1 MPKLEIDYSNTI
13 IYKITCKD
21 KTVKDIY
28 VGHTTNFVQRKYTHK
43 QSSKIGKGTSKL
55 YEVIRAHGG
64 WENWQMEVVTNLKCA
79 DQNEARTKEQEY
91 FKQLNATIT
100 SVELTPPILFCNTC
114 QLKCGTL
121 LAFDKHNKSISHQ
134 NLYQA
139 QLIKPVEDAN
149 LSRFICKTCN
159 YNTSRYSQYMR
170 HLVTIKH
177 LGRTK
182 STNGNTFQQK
192 GSTLFQCENC
202 NKNYKDRTGL
212 WKHKKK
218 CLSSINH
225 PDMDE
230 KDDVVQLLIKE
241 NTDFKNI
248 ILDLVKNNGDLQKQ
262 MLDVCKSSGGG
273 NSNVNNSYN
282 NNNNKTFNIQLF
294 LNEQC
299 KDAMNI
305 MDFVNSMTLE
315 LSDLEDVGEMG
326 YVEGISKIIIRKL
339 NELDVCKRPIHCSDF
354 KRAIMY
360 VKDMDIWAK
369 ENSTFDKIRKA
380 IKYVTKK
387 NGDLLIPWIQK
398 YPTAMNIQHPH
409 NDIYMR
415 IMNQAMGGRESFVES
430 ENKIIKKISK
440 AVQIDKKYN
449 KCQ

>member
-1 MPKLEIDYSNTI
+1 MEGNVAENFTEKFICDLCDIKCSRNAEWERHILTRKHTNRQNGSI
-13 IYKITCKD
+13 VKKKITTPNYVCECK
-21 KTVKDIY
+21 K
-28 VGHTTNFVQRKYTHK
+28 KYETH
-43 QSSKIGKGTSKL
+43 S
-55 YEVIRAHGG
+55 
-64 WENWQMEVVTNLKCA
+64 
-79 DQNEARTKEQEY
+79 
-91 FKQLNATIT
+91 
-100 SVELTPPILFCNTC
+100 
-114 QLKCGTL
+114 
-121 LAFDKHNKSISHQ
+121 
-134 NLYQA
+134 
-139 QLIKPVEDAN
+139 
-149 LSRFICKTCN
+149 
-159 YNTSRYSQYMR
+159 
-170 HLVTIKH
+170 
-177 LGRTK
+177 
-182 STNGNTFQQK
+182 
-192 GSTLFQCENC
+192 
-202 NKNYKDRTGL
+202 GL

-218 CLSSINH
+218 CNKTEKN
-225 PDMDE
+225 E